1 VSGIDVLVIGAGPAG
16 ASTAQ
21 RLAREGLCVM
31 LVEKSEFPR
40 RKVCGEFISAPTW
53 PLLESLGV
61 AEALSAH
68 AGPPVQ
74 RVGFFAG
81 ETVLDSPMPAGKGA
95 PRWGCALGRHVLD
108 AELLQAATRSGA
120 QLRQPAAVTAIARQG
135 GYQLVTLESGR
146 GRHETVLARA
156 VVDCH
161 GSWERMPGEER
172 AARPSDLLGFKARFA
187 GARLATGLMPLVLF
201 PGGYGGLVESDSGLV
216 SFSCCIRRDTLR
228 AIRPGHGSAGEAVR
242 GHAMRHCRGLREA
255 LDGARLERA
264 WLAAGPIRPGIRPLH
279 RDGLF
284 RAGNAAGEAHPLI
297 AEGITMAIQ
306 SGFLLA
312 QNLAAAGGLS
322 DRALAEAGREYE
334 RAWRTQFASRVRAS
348 RAFATLT
355 LSPVAADVSR
365 VLLRRIPSAL
375 TLGALFS
382 GKARPLS
389 AMETGA

>member
-1 VSGIDVLVIGAGPAG
+1 
-16 ASTAQ
+16 
-21 RLAREGLCVM
+21 
-31 LVEKSEFPR
+31 
-40 RKVCGEFISAPTW
+40 
-53 PLLESLGV
+53 
-61 AEALSAH
+61 
-68 AGPPVQ
+68 
-74 RVGFFAG
+74 
-81 ETVLDSPMPAGKGA
+81 
-95 PRWGCALGRHVLD
+95 
-108 AELLQAATRSGA
+108 
-120 QLRQPAAVTAIARQG
+120 
-135 GYQLVTLESGR
+135 
-146 GRHETVLARA
+146 VLARA